1 MVYRVG
7 KIILKVGW
15 KFMSNKI
22 KIAHVSVVPA
32 FSPGV
37 FKKLEDKAKV
47 SKENGLDIDF
57 YLINPSQDYSSDNM
71 HAIKVFNKN
80 IPTNFLRI
88 LAFRVFKI
96 ANIEK
101 SIPLDN
107 YDAIILRY
115 PLVDGFGTLRF
126 AKKYGYKIFT
136 EHHTDEVA
144 ELFSVGRIVDVFR
157 GYLEKY
163 FAGTFLSYL
172 KGIIGVTD
180 EIRKVELAKTNTSL
194 YSATIANGI
203 NPQSFSHT
211 GYIPFDGK
219 TLNLIFV
226 ASEFS
231 LWHGLEKFL
240 GLLQSYDGDVHLYLR
255 LIGNLSR
262 TQIDMVNSIKTKNVS
277 IEIAGKAYGDD
288 LDNHM
293 KNAHLA
299 ISSLALSVK
308 NMKEACTLKSREY
321 IVRGLPFVYAYKDT
335 DLNGDESFA
344 KRFEEDN
351 ISLDE
356 IIIFAEYV
364 SLNRDKIEA
373 EMIKYTNI
381 VSWKNKLIQMRNFV
395 EKSLLEGKH

>member
-1 MVYRVG
+1 M
-7 KIILKVGW
+7 
-15 KFMSNKI
+15 NHNI
-22 KIAHVSVVPA
+22 KIAHISVVPA

-37 FKKLEDKAKV
+37 FKKLEDKAKI
-47 SKENGLDIDF
+47 SKENNLGIDF
-57 YLINPSQDYSSDNM
+57 YLINPSQNYSQENM
-71 HAIKVFNKN
+71 YAIKVFNEK

-88 LAFRVFKI
+88 LAFRIFKI
-96 ANIEK
+96 ANIK
-101 SIPLDN
+101 NSIPLDK

-115 PLVDGFGTLRF
+115 PLVDGFGTMRF
-126 AKKYGYKIFT
+126 AKEYGHKIFT

-144 ELFSVGRIVDVFR
+144 ELFSVGRGVDIVR

-163 FAGTFLSYL
+163 CAGKFISHL

-180 EIRKVELAKTNTSL
+180 EIRKVELAKTNAKL

-203 NPQSFSHT
+203 NPQSFPHT
-211 GYIPFDGK
+211 GFIPFDGK

-240 GLLQSYDGDVHLYLR
+240 GLLGSYDGDVCLSLK
-255 LIGNLSR
+255 LIGNLSQ
-262 TQIDMVNSIKTKNVS
+262 TQIDMVNAINTKNVS
-277 IEIAGKAYGDD
+277 INIVGKAYGDD
-288 LDNHM
+288 LNNHM

-299 ISSLALSVK
+299 ISSLALSIK

-321 IVRGLPFVYAYKDT
+321 IVRGLPFIYAYKDT
-335 DLNGDESFA
+335 DLNGDELFA

-356 IIIFAEYV
+356 IIRFAEFT
-364 SLNRDKIEA
+364 SLNREKIEA
-373 EMIKYTNI
+373 EMIKYTDI
-381 VSWKNKLIQMRNFV
+381 VSWKNKLIQMKNFV
-395 EKSLLEGKH
+395 ETSLIEEIN

>member
-1 MVYRVG
+1 
-7 KIILKVGW
+7 
-15 KFMSNKI
+15 MSNKI

-47 SKENGLDIDF
+47 SKENYLDIDF
-57 YLINPSQDYSSDNM
+57 YLINPSQNYSKENM
-71 HAIKVFNKN
+71 YAIKVFNEK
-80 IPTNFLRI
+80 IPTHFLRI
-88 LAFRVFKI
+88 LVFRVFKI
-96 ANIEK
+96 VNIK
-101 SIPLDN
+101 KLIPLDK

-115 PLVDGFGTLRF
+115 PLIDGFGTMRF
-126 AKKYGYKIFT
+126 AKEYGHKIFT

-144 ELFSVGRIVDVFR
+144 ELFSLSRGVDIAR

-163 FAGTFLSYL
+163 FSGKFLSHL

-180 EIRKVELAKTNTSL
+180 EIRKVELAKTNTKL

-203 NPQSFSHT
+203 NPKSFSRT

-219 TLNLIFV
+219 VLNLIFV

-231 LWHGLEKFL
+231 LWHGLEKLL
-240 GLLQSYDGDVHLYLR
+240 GLLESYDGDVFLSLK
-255 LIGNLSR
+255 LIGNL
-262 TQIDMVNSIKTKNVS
+262 TQKQIDMVNAINTKNVS
-277 IEIAGKAYGDD
+277 IYIVGKAYGDD

-293 KNAHLA
+293 KDANLA
-299 ISSLALSVK
+299 ISSLALSIK

-321 IVRGLPFVYAYKDT
+321 IVRGLPFIYAYKDT

-351 ISLDE
+351 ISLE
-356 IIIFAEYV
+356 EVIKFAEFT
-364 SLNRDKIEA
+364 SLNREKIES
-373 EMIKYTNI
+373 EMLKYTNI

-395 EKSLLEGKH
+395 ETSLAEEII